1 MLNVWWLR
9 LLRDIQILSGNI
21 SCLYVN
27 ELCNIHGTQD
37 SEARSPHRVATCKLN
52 VITFFRLAVA
62 CIKLCI
68 QITIWPCMKFVT
80 RKGFVTEMLI
90 SIFIESLM
98 VQKWSIAMCVTVL
111 PTATITTAQTSC
123 MLKATW
129 SAAEGKKGR
138 QAQLLYCRQSVLQA
152 PDSLQISTFSTRTIL
167 HPQVPRILSLSLC

>member
-9 LLRDIQILSGNI
+9 LLGDIQILSGNI

-80 RKGFVTEMLI
+80 RKGFVTEMFIDFHWIPHGSEMINRNVCNSFTNGDYNYCTNILYVKGHLI
-90 SIFIESLM
+90 CSWRKERETS
-98 VQKWSIAMCVTVL
+98 
-111 PTATITTAQTSC
+111 TA
-123 MLKATW
+123 L
-129 SAAEGKKGR
+129 
-138 QAQLLYCRQSVLQA
+138 VLQA
-152 PDSLQISTFSTRTIL
+152 VCTPG
-167 HPQVPRILSLSLC
+167 PR